1 MEHESSF
8 WIVPLLHTQRW
19 SASVRGGSRY
29 FLVGL
34 FEKPGVNDVAERAFR
49 RHYAQVYRFV
59 RRRTRDHHRAEDL
72 TQQVFA
78 EAVAGLGESG
88 SPPLAWLYT
97 VAKRRFADEVRRE
110 ALAREVGG
118 LQLVAG
124 EESERLEYGADL
136 GASLRSA
143 IEGLPPGQRE
153 VVVLKLLR
161 GARFAE
167 IGERL
172 EISAAAAKMRFVR
185 ALEALRSEL
194 EKEGLQP

>member
-1 MEHESSF
+1 
-8 WIVPLLHTQRW
+8 
-19 SASVRGGSRY
+19 
-29 FLVGL
+29 L

-49 RHYAQVYRFV
+49 RHYAHVYRYV

-78 EAVAGLGESG
+78 DAVAGLGASP

-97 VAKRRFADEVRRE
+97 VAQRRFADEARRDT
-110 ALAREVGG
+110 LARRVAG

-124 EESERLEYGADL
+124 SETREYGADV
-136 GASLRSA
+136 SA
-143 IEGLPPGQRE
+143 ALSSALDRLPAGQRE

-172 EISAAAAKMRFVR
+172 GISTEAAKMRFTR
-185 ALEALRSEL
+185 ALEALRTEL
-194 EKEGLQP
+194 EEEGLRP